1 METQVAIK
9 SLSRAEVYG
18 LDNRFKGTILIPDI
32 SGFTK
37 FVNETE
43 FAVGREII
51 RQLLQ
56 VIIHSNSL
64 NLKISEIEG
73 DAILFYTMHPLT
85 PIQIKG
91 QYEVML
97 AGFREKTDELSLI
110 NGFEIDLSLKM
121 IAHYGE
127 LSTYL
132 IGGFE
137 KLYGKAIIEAHAL
150 LKNSI
155 RSKSYFLL
163 TDSVLDANKEKFV
176 GTCFYAGSQLCDFY
190 GDLKKISYFYLDYED
205 VGKKG
210 NIRLAGGEPN
220 NKNGTKI
227 NVLKRLTV

>member
-1 METQVAIK
+1 METLVSKK
-9 SLSRAEVYG
+9 SFSNSQSLG
-18 LDNRFKGTILIPDI
+18 LDTTFNGTILIPDI

-43 FAVGREII
+43 FAAGREII

-56 VIIHSNSL
+56 VIINNNVL

-73 DAILFYTMHPLT
+73 DAILFYTKHPLT
-85 PIQIKG
+85 PIQIKD
-91 QYEVML
+91 QYEIML
-97 AGFREKTDELSLI
+97 GRFREKVNELSLI
-110 NGFEIDLSLKM
+110 NGFEIDLSLKL

-163 TDSVLDANKEKFV
+163 TDNILDGNEKKFA
-176 GTCFYAGSQLCDFY
+176 GTYFYAGSQLCETY
-190 GDLKKISYFYLDYED
+190 GDLKKIGYLYLDYGD
-205 VGKKG
+205 IVD
-210 NIRLAGGEPN
+210 NS
-220 NKNGTKI
+220 I
-227 NVLKRLTV
+227 NRPIDGLLFKEEKRVLQKL